1 MPPLAPS
8 TNAQFVFFILAQLHQ
23 RNLNN
28 AACQL
33 PKKKFDVDILQKI
46 DTSHLQSAE

>member
-1 MPPLAPS
+1 M
-8 TNAQFVFFILAQLHQ
+8 LAQLHQ

-33 PKKKFDVDILQKI
+33 LKKKFDVDISQKI
-46 DTSHLQSAE
+46 DTSHLQLAE